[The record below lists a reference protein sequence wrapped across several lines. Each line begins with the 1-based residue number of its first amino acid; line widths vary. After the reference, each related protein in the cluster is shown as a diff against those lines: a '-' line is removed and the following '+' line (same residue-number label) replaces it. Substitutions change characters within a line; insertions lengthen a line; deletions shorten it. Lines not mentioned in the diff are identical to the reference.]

1 MNVMNTRRAGARDF
15 TELIEGDRVAIGS
28 LHDLVD
34 PTVVEVVARAGVDF
48 VAFEFEHGLRDER
61 ALAECIRAADA
72 AGVPALVRVGRR
84 EQHSMERFLD
94 AGAAGLIVAHITD
107 RQRAEE
113 VVGWCKYPPE
123 GGRGSF
129 FSRGWA
135 ARAAGDEYD
144 RKMNANARIAIFGI
158 IEDPEG
164 VENIEEILDVPGLT
178 GVFPG
183 PGDLGLSLGIR
194 AWQGSDEVKEL
205 IDRVRAAARAHPRA
219 VLMSLGWDVGE
230 VPELIAQGT
239 KVIILKHD
247 TQVMGEAYE
256 GMINVIRSQI

>member
-1 MNVMNTRRAGARDF
+1 MNVMDGQETRARDF
-15 TELIEGDRVAIGS
+15 MDLIAGDRVAIGS

-34 PTVVEVVARAGVDF
+34 PTLVEVVARSGVDF

-84 EQHSMERFLD
+84 EQNSMERFLD

-107 RQRAEE
+107 RTRAEE
-113 VVGWCKYPPE
+113 VVRWCKYPPD
-123 GGRGSF
+123 GHRGSF

-135 ARAAGDEYD
+135 ARAPGDEYD

-164 VENIEEILDVPGLT
+164 VENIDEILDVPGLT

-183 PGDLGLSLGIR
+183 PGDLGLSLGVR
-194 AWQGSDEVKEL
+194 AWQASGQVKGF
-205 IDRVRAAARAHPRA
+205 IDRVRTAANEHPRA
-219 VLMSLGWDVGE
+219 VLMSLGWDVAE

-247 TQVMGEAYE
+247 TQIMRDAYE
-256 GMINVIRSQI
+256 GMVAAIRAQL